1 MRRRIWLLVVLV
13 VLVTAGCF
21 EGTRTIRVKADG
33 SGTIVDT
40 LVLGDQMNAMMGMDA
55 ANQDAEAK
63 AKEKAK
69 GEAAALAMGPGVTL
83 VSDERS
89 ASGIKTTF
97 AFKDVSTL
105 KVGVSP
111 GPEGDEGPGQKK
123 EQPLTF
129 RLARQGAKSVLT
141 VVQPKPPAAPAEAG
155 TPPAEAG
162 AGGEAPDLGEM
173 GQAMWTMMKP
183 MMKGL
188 RLKTVLEVD
197 GPVAK
202 TNSPFAQ
209 GSAITLL
216 ELDFDQIAADEANFK
231 KFTKAGDDPATMDPK
246 LLQGVKGIKVSPHAE
261 VVIEFTGR

>member
-1 MRRRIWLLVVLV
+1 MNLRKLGLVALLPA

-21 EGTRTIRVKADG
+21 EGTRVIRVKADG
-33 SGTIVDT
+33 SGTVVDT
-40 LVLGDQMNAMMGMDA
+40 LVLGDQMKAMMAMGA

-69 GEAAALAMGPGVTL
+69 SEAAARAMGPGVTL
-83 VSDERS
+83 VSEERT
-89 ASGIKTTF
+89 ASGIKTTY
-97 AFKDVSTL
+97 AFKDVGTL

-111 GPEGDEGPGQKK
+111 GPEGEEGGGQKK

-141 VVQPKPPAAPAEAG
+141 VVQPQPASA
-155 TPPAEAG
+155 TPPGGAPTEAG
-162 AGGEAPDLGEM
+162 AGPGLEQM

-197 GPVAK
+197 GPLAK
-202 TNSPFAQ
+202 TNSPYVQ
-209 GSAITLL
+209 GSAVTLL
-216 ELDFDQIAADEANFK
+216 EMDFDQIAADEANFK
-231 KFTKAGDDPATMDPK
+231 KFTKAGEDPSTLDPK